1 MAPSDVLQLCPHYL
15 RQHDNDGDD
24 GGDDDDDDDGDD
36 DIEVCDLPS
45 LLVKPIPVPV
55 RIHTS
60 QLLHHSVVFSDH
72 DHDHDDGDDH
82 NHDE

>member
-24 GGDDDDDDDGDD
+24 GGNGNDDDDDDGDD

-72 DHDHDDGDDH
+72 DDGDDH
-82 NHDE
+82 NHEE